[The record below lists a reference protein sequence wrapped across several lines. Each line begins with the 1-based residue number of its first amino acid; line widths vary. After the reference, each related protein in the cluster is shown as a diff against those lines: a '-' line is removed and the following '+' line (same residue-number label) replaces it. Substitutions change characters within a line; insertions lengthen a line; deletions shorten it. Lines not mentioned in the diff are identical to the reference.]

1 MSKKTKITDTKT
13 MVGIATF
20 TALAFVF
27 TLMTSWIRV
36 DFLSFDAKDAI
47 ITIAAF
53 IYGPAS
59 AVIVSVLAALIEFIT
74 ISAGTTGW
82 YGLVMNI
89 ASSVTFSLVASLIY
103 NKKRDIN
110 GALIGFASAVIATTG
125 VMLVLNIFVTPY
137 YLIRFGM
144 PLEVAQG
151 EVMRMLMITLMPF
164 NLAKALMNSAL
175 AMLLYK
181 PTLMAMKRAG
191 LLKRDDTKSTFN
203 RNSVIILIAGGVAIL
218 ISAAIFIIISPK

>member
-1 MSKKTKITDTKT
+1 

-110 GALIGFASAVIATTG
+110 GALIGFVSAVIATTG

-144 PLEVAQG
+144 PLEVAQS

>member
-1 MSKKTKITDTKT
+1 MSKNTKKIDTKT
-13 MVGIATF
+13 LVGLATF
-20 TALAFVF
+20 TALAFVL
-27 TLMTSWIRV
+27 TVATSWIKV
-36 DFLSFDAKDAI
+36 DFLSFDAKDAV

-53 IYGPAS
+53 IYGPTA
-59 AVIVSVLAALIEFIT
+59 AVIISFLAALIEFIT
-74 ISAGTTGW
+74 ISISTTGW

-89 ASSVTFSLVASLIY
+89 ASSLTFSLVASLIY
-103 NKKRDIN
+103 KKKRDIN
-110 GALIGFASAVIATTG
+110 GALIGFISAVIATTG

-137 YLIRFGM
+137 YLVRFGM
-144 PLEVAQG
+144 PLEVARG

-181 PTLMAMKRAG
+181 PTLMAMKRAR

-218 ISAAIFIIISPK
+218 ISVAIFIIIAPK